1 MAFLD
6 NAAETNAENLVA
18 DFRTAQKAAHDL
30 ISSGDGSILLVD
42 VTVRVRV
49 GELSYQEKPLVGVSP
64 GGLAALHELAELY
77 LGMYKVL
84 HVDAT
89 TGNPKYRNR
98 VFVRVS
104 DQTAITLGVSDHEP
118 EQNDE
123 DIRRAKFRH
132 PAGSKLRD
140 GEMPDATLGYVPDQ
154 RPETD

>member
-6 NAAETNAENLVA
+6 NAAEDAAKSAVA
-18 DFRTAQKAAHDL
+18 DYHTAQKAAHDL
-30 ISSGDGSILLVD
+30 ISSGQGSVALVD

-64 GGLAALHELAELY
+64 GGLLALRNLSEIF
-77 LGMYKVL
+77 LGMYTVL
-84 HVDAT
+84 HVDAE

-98 VFVRVS
+98 VFLRVS
-104 DQTAITLGVSDHEP
+104 DKTAITLAVSDHEP
-118 EQNDE
+118 DQNDE

-140 GEMPDATLGYVPDQ
+140 GEF
-154 RPETD
+154 PETD